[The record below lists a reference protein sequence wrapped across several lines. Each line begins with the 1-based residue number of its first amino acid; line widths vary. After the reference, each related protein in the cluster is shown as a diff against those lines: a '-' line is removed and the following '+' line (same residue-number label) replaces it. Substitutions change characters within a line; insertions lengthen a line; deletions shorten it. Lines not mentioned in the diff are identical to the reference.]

1 MGQRKTEAER
11 RREFE
16 RDLQALEANARRTEY
31 QELLLRALATG
42 ADHAHLVWR
51 ALRPELIA
59 ARLIAPV
66 VHFLPS
72 GQRGPY
78 TPAPAPEHPPR
89 LRPPLGQELH
99 DFDQALAMC
108 EELDPRLNRRQL
120 EVLEDVARRVQ
131 KLYMHMNVRSRAAL
145 EED

>member
-1 MGQRKTEAER
+1 MGQRKTEEER

-16 RDLQALEANARRTEY
+16 RDMQALEANARRTEY

-59 ARLIAPV
+59 ARLIARD

-72 GQRGPY
+72 GQREPG
-78 TPAPAPEHPPR
+78 TPPPAPEHPPR
-89 LRPPLGQELH
+89 PRPPLGLELH
-99 DFDQALAMC
+99 DLDEALRMC
-108 EELDPRLNRRQL
+108 EELDAPLGRP
-120 EVLEDVARRVQ
+120 
-131 KLYMHMNVRSRAAL
+131 SC
-145 EED
+145 

>member
-1 MGQRKTEAER
+1 MGQRQSPEER

-16 RDLQALEANARRTEY
+16 RDLQALEANARRHEY

-59 ARLIAPV
+59 ARLIARD

-72 GQRGPY
+72 GQREPF
-78 TPAPAPEHPPR
+78 TLPPAPEHHPR
-89 LRPPLGQELH
+89 PRPPLGLELH
-99 DFDQALAMC
+99 DLDQALRMA
-108 EELDPRLNRRQL
+108 EELDAPLNERQH
-120 EVLEDVARRVQ
+120 EAPSDISRRVQ
-131 KLYMHMNVRSRAAL
+131 RLHGRLTLASRGAP
-145 EED
+145 